1 MLKLKKQRKSMEKE
15 SNLTLFL
22 RGKSLKNWKN
32 DKKTHWKI
40 NIWIFKKL
48 KKKIYFPVNF
58 PVLAYLTVVLREIW
72 NISEI
77 EKMKNCSKIQFYMGK
92 MNFWSKCAYVSW
104 LLRYSVF
111 SILTKIS
118 WQTFLPKLQKNW
130 AWLNISESTCGFAF
144 IRRFQKWYKFWKL
157 IIQQLT
163 YEQFAV

>member
-1 MLKLKKQRKSMEKE
+1 MQRLASPHQKYFKYKLQLRFTYHMILDQNEFTKK
-15 SNLTLFL
+15 NFP
-22 RGKSLKNWKN
+22 KNW
-32 DKKTHWKI
+32 
-40 NIWIFKKL
+40 L
-48 KKKIYFPVNF
+48 AQP
-58 PVLAYLTVVLREIW
+58 AYLTVVLREIW

-77 EKMKNCSKIQFYMGK
+77 EKMKNCSKVQFYMGK

-118 WQTFLPKLQKNW
+118 WRIFLPKLQKNW

-144 IRRFQKWYKFWKL
+144 IRRFQKWYNFWKS

-163 YEQFAV
+163 YKQFAV

>member
-1 MLKLKKQRKSMEKE
+1 MLNKLFKGFICWIIEKNVF
-15 SNLTLFL
+15 SKTSCVLI
-22 RGKSLKNWKN
+22 S
-32 DKKTHWKI
+32 DKYVSRAI
-40 NIWIFKKL
+40 
-48 KKKIYFPVNF
+48 
-58 PVLAYLTVVLREIW
+58 LTVVLWEKW

-77 EKMKNCSKIQFYMGK
+77 EKMKNCSKVQFYMGK

-118 WQTFLPKLQKNW
+118 WRIFLPKLQKNW

-144 IRRFQKWYKFWKL
+144 IRRFQKWYNFWKS

>member
-1 MLKLKKQRKSMEKE
+1 MINGNSLIQGLMSDIQDPMAFWKKIIKFWQKFLKKNHQFWSKYPRSY
-15 SNLTLFL
+15 
-22 RGKSLKNWKN
+22 G
-32 DKKTHWKI
+32 I
-40 NIWIFKKL
+40 
-48 KKKIYFPVNF
+48 
-58 PVLAYLTVVLREIW
+58 LTVVLREIW

-77 EKMKNCSKIQFYMGK
+77 EKMKNCSKVQFYMGK

-118 WQTFLPKLQKNW
+118 WWIFLPKLQKNW

-144 IRRFQKWYKFWKL
+144 IRRFQKWYNFWKL

-163 YEQFAV
+163 YKQFAV

>member
-1 MLKLKKQRKSMEKE
+1 MKSKAKSWITYIKIHRMLYFAEV
-15 SNLTLFL
+15 FL
-22 RGKSLKNWKN
+22 NGPQQIVKCWKAIMDFGKRDWIRSL
-32 DKKTHWKI
+32 DL
-40 NIWIFKKL
+40 IWVTPKCT
-48 KKKIYFPVNF
+48 
-58 PVLAYLTVVLREIW
+58 LTVVLREIW

-77 EKMKNCSKIQFYMGK
+77 EKMKNCSKVPFYMGK

-118 WQTFLPKLQKNW
+118 WRIFLPKLQKNW